1 MRYVMVMSFT
11 ASIGVMA
18 IFAVDLVDMIFIA
31 MLGNDAL
38 AAAIGYA
45 GTLLF
50 FTTSV
55 SIGLSIAAGALS
67 ARAIGSGNA
76 TQARKAATTVS
87 MLGVIVSLL
96 VAGLVWWQMRTLL
109 GLLGASGKVQDLAV
123 SCLSIILP
131 TMPVMMAAMVA
142 SAVLRSHGDARRATT
157 ATLVADF
164 VDTVFDMTAALGANL
179 ESGVISNDGQH
190 GEIAFDGSAT
200 LFVQQDVNVN
210 TI

>member
-55 SIGLSIAAGALS
+55 SIGLSIATGALS

-76 TQARKAATTVS
+76 TQAREAATTVI

-123 SCLSIILP
+123 SYLSIILP

-179 ESGVISNDGQH
+179 EAALSPLTASMARLPLTALRRCLSNKM
-190 GEIAFDGSAT
+190 
-200 LFVQQDVNVN
+200 
-210 TI
+210 